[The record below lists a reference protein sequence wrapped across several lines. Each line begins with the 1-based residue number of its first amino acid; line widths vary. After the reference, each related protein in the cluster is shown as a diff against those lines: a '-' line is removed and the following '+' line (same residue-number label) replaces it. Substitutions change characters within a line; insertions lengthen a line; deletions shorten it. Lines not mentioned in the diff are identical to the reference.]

1 MAEDLDQFLEEQKTK
16 LAEDKAKLEND
27 PPYMEMQN
35 KSTEKLSE
43 TSEMLISMAKE
54 NIPPNSQQTDY
65 GLSLPLGEDYE
76 HKKHKLKE
84 ELRQDYRRYL
94 SQGISQAKK
103 KKKYLTSGEVDPYT
117 QGLSLPI
124 GDRTSAKDRLRV
136 ERNKEYNQYLREKED
151 CNERLR
157 RDGKRHI
164 EHDTDTY
171 RKSTLVSREQS
182 ELHMPLRRDEESLKK
197 DASTSTETY
206 EGLSNSKPSLD
217 QHHRSDNE
225 TGCGDSVL
233 HEKLDEKLNISNKK
247 HQKLD
252 GKSCISPR
260 RHRIFDHDP
269 EINDEM
275 DPRFRYE
282 SDYDRKPLRVFH
294 AQRRQGNFPTKEQ
307 PQSAQYATGLI
318 IGGQDRELIQRRKE
332 QYRQEL
338 MEQIAEQ
345 QRNKRREKE
354 LELPVA
360 TSGALD
366 PEKMQSEEKPN
377 RLKELGLAPRI
388 LKERIPPEKPRPA
401 FQTPTPGPTSISAPP
416 MSPVNEDSH
425 RGLSTTLGEM
435 LSPRIVHLSAPVP
448 PPVVT
453 DNYKTPYDD
462 AYYYYGARN
471 PLDPNLAHDRQPS
484 SAPPP
489 VDAVH
494 RSPAVSLK
502 VEAKLINDRPRRL
515 GIVPEEKQKSTKDT
529 TLAYQQELQQ
539 QIKEREERRRQE
551 KEERERHDAK
561 LEAEMRSYNPWGKG
575 GGGAPLRDKK
585 GNLITDLNMMH
596 KQNEDAYHNPEAR
609 VYEDKMA
616 IASVDPGLAS
626 PSLEN
631 TDDSTNKIAGFTY
644 TQVSPFARGN
654 VFGETPTAEQL
665 RRQESYKNFLCFQ
678 IEEKRKREEEEREKR
693 RLEEEKEER
702 RLADQR
708 ARIQR
713 EYEEERERKRKKEE
727 EQRLKNEELYRL
739 AEERRKEAEKKKLEE
754 EERQDKQN
762 NETERHIVIEEEK
775 ISRQASPLIP
785 SLQNKPLVKE
795 ERSLLMESRTSYY
808 THDVPRDQSPP
819 VPARRNQLRAYE
831 ERKNVINELSEMR
844 KQLRSEERRLQEQ
857 LLKVHSD
864 DDDDLSAKGRRKD
877 KGYLDVFEMAR
888 LRMQAPVRRP
898 SSKEVADPINVQNI
912 REFNELKYKDSD
924 TRTETRYMY
933 PDPPTNDDALDI
945 QQQALLRE
953 QKKKLKKLRRNAEA
967 VLDFDDL
974 ESSYKSR
981 RRGMVMDDESNEFMK
996 NSLLESESAFIAT
1009 DGEAFL
1015 PLEVH
1020 TTPPPLSARERRR
1033 EKKKDDAPFKVTPPP
1048 QSDNSSLR
1056 SNSSLNIEQL
1066 KARNEERLQRLNELQ
1081 KAASHIADD
1090 ISLGNADDI
1099 LKELPSKDVRRSNS
1113 VDTVAT
1119 EPWLR
1124 PGTSETLKRF
1134 MSEQSSQAKLS
1145 SEKNVPFNWQGL
1157 STAHG

>member
-1 MAEDLDQFLEEQKTK
+1 MMAEDLDQFLEEQKAK

-43 TSEMLISMAKE
+43 SSKKLISMAKE

-65 GLSLPLGEDYE
+65 GLSLPLGEEYE
-76 HKKHKLKE
+76 QKKHKLKE

-94 SQGISQAKK
+94 SQ
-103 KKKYLTSGEVDPYT
+103 KKYLTSGEVDPYT

-124 GDRTSAKDRLRV
+124 GDRRSAKDRLRL
-136 ERNKEYNQYLREKED
+136 ERNKEYNQYLREKEEW
-151 CNERLR
+151 NERL
-157 RDGKRHI
+157 KREEKSHI
-164 EHDTDTY
+164 ECDTDTY
-171 RKSTLVSREQS
+171 RKSTLVTRKQP

-197 DASTSTETY
+197 DAYTSTETY
-206 EGLSNSKPSLD
+206 EGLSNSRSLLD
-217 QHHRSDNE
+217 QHHRPDNE
-225 TGCGDSVL
+225 IGCGDSVL
-233 HEKLDEKLNISNKK
+233 HKKLAEKLNISNQK

-260 RHRIFDHDP
+260 RLHIFDHDP

-282 SDYDRKPLRVFH
+282 SDYDKKPLRVFH
-294 AQRRQGNFPTKEQ
+294 PQKSQNYSLTNEQ
-307 PQSAQYATGLI
+307 LHSAQYATGLI

-360 TSGALD
+360 ASGALD
-366 PEKMQSEEKPN
+366 PEKMLSEEKPN
-377 RLKELGLAPRI
+377 RLRELGLTTRI
-388 LKERIPPEKPRPA
+388 PEERIPPEKPRPA

-416 MSPVNEDSH
+416 ISPVNEDFH
-425 RGLSTTLGEM
+425 RGLSTTLGEI
-435 LSPRIVHLSAPVP
+435 IVPLP
-448 PPVVT
+448 PPEPPPILT
-453 DNYKTPYDD
+453 DNYRTPYDD
-462 AYYYYGARN
+462 AYYFYGARN
-471 PLDPNLAHDRQPS
+471 PLDPNLAYYGTGKMGMQPS

-489 VDAVH
+489 VSAVH
-494 RSPAVSLK
+494 RYPAVSLSKIGAK
-502 VEAKLINDRPRRL
+502 VMNDRSRGL
-515 GIVPEEKQKSTKDT
+515 GVFPEEKSKSTRDS
-529 TLAYQQELQQ
+529 TLTYQQELQQ
-539 QIKEREERRRQE
+539 QIREREERRRLE
-551 KEERERHDAK
+551 KEERERYDAK

-609 VYEDKMA
+609 VYEDKRA
-616 IASVDPGLAS
+616 IVSVDL
-626 PSLEN
+626 N
-631 TDDSTNKIAGFTY
+631 FTY

-654 VFGETPTAEQL
+654 VFGEAPTPEQL
-665 RRQESYKNFLCFQ
+665 RRQESYKNFLRFQ

-713 EYEEERERKRKKEE
+713 EYEEELERKRRKEE

-762 NETERHIVIEEEK
+762 NDIERHIVIEEEK
-775 ISRQASPLIP
+775 ISRQPSPLIP

-795 ERSLLMESRTSYY
+795 ERSLLMEK
-808 THDVPRDQSPP
+808 
-819 VPARRNQLRAYE
+819 

-844 KQLRSEERRLQEQ
+844 KQLRSEERRLQEE
-857 LLKVHSD
+857 LLKAHSD
-864 DDDDLSAKGRRKD
+864 DDDDLSAKGRKN
-877 KGYLDVFEMAR
+877 KCYLDVFEMAR

-924 TRTETRYMY
+924 TRVETRYMY

-953 QKKKLKKLRRNAEA
+953 QKKKLKKMRRNAEA

-974 ESSYKSR
+974 ESGYKSR

-1009 DGEAFL
+1009 DGEAFP

-1020 TTPPPLSARERRR
+1020 KTPPPLSARERRR
-1033 EKKKDDAPFKVTPPP
+1033 EKKKDDAPLKVTPPP
-1048 QSDNSSLR
+1048 QSDGSSLR
-1056 SNSSLNIEQL
+1056 SNSSLNIDQL
-1066 KARNEERLQRLNELQ
+1066 KARNEEQLQRLNELR
-1081 KAASHIADD
+1081 KKASHIADD

-1099 LKELPSKDVRRSNS
+1099 LKELPSRDVRRSNS

-1145 SEKNVPFNWQGL
+1145 SEKNVLFNWQGL